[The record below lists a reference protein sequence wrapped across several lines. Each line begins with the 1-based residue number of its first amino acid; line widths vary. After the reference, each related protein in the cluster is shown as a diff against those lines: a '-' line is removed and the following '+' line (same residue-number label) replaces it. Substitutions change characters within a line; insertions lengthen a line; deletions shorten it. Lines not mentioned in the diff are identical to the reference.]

1 MFQWRSIFLRTLSS
15 PLSCLQARNERE
27 SEGVV
32 CAVTEIA
39 EGGNELKRSAQQALG
54 PEGDLGAL
62 CLMSVADTYPEKSGG
77 YASIYSGPPPREL
90 NSSRDGG

>member
-54 PEGDLGAL
+54 PEGDIGAL
-62 CLMSVADTYPEKSGG
+62 CLSQWPTHTLKNPGDTHR
-77 YASIYSGPPPREL
+77 SIRVLPL
-90 NSSRDGG
+90 VN